1 MLALTGLRV
10 GVCTGLLLCTVAGVA
25 LLRHPTAD
33 ARSAR
38 TANSPTKQQSSPPL
52 TAPPPPTPPADPRFA
67 RLWPLEFVS
76 VNGGARATLRLYDD
90 HGNVDPAARA
100 QLDELL
106 ADRRDTDHVETA
118 EMYRRTIQLLFRA
131 AYHFETRRVEIV
143 SGYRKPGKRR
153 EGLHA
158 QGRAI
163 DFKLDGV
170 PPAKVAAYLRTLP
183 RVGVG
188 IYTHRRTQFVHLDS
202 REISFHW
209 LDASPPGKHW
219 RERSLRT
226 KNIPLL
232 DRAYSSETDLPEALP
247 AQL

>member
-10 GVCTGLLLCTVAGVA
+10 GVCTGVLLCTVAGVV
-25 LLRHPTAD
+25 LLRQPTAD

-38 TANSPTKQQSSPPL
+38 NLDAPAKLRPPAEL
-52 TAPPPPTPPADPRFA
+52 TPPPATPPADPRFA
-67 RLWPLEFVS
+67 RLWPIEFVS
-76 VNGGARATLRLYDD
+76 LNGGSRATLRLYDD
-90 HGNVDPAARA
+90 QGNVDQSARA

-106 ADRRDTDHVETA
+106 ADHRDSDHVETA
-118 EMYRRTIQLLFRA
+118 EMYRRTVQLLFRA
-131 AYHFETRRVEIV
+131 AYHFDARRVEIV

-163 DFKLDGV
+163 DFKLHGV

-202 REISFHW
+202 RETSFHW

-232 DRAYSSETDLPEALP
+232 DRAYTSETDLPERLP